1 MEGTM
6 TPDVNLK
13 FCLAHALSDR
23 PPTRLRLRAIPTLI
37 GVVAVFNIASVVMAL
52 IE

>member
-6 TPDVNLK
+6 APGCIFRYGIAPV
-13 FCLAHALSDR
+13 LADR
-23 PPTRLRLRAIPTLI
+23 PPTRLRLRIIPTLI
-37 GVVAVFNIASVVMAL
+37 GVVAVLNVTSVVMAL